1 MRSPASSSSKKH
13 AYNLALRYQ
22 KEVLESKVRK
32 GAIDLSKLNTVE
44 ASAGDYQDGEIG
56 DPASEQT
63 PKSSRAR
70 PPKPMQMTS
79 IMPEVVDNDAYQA
92 EQKEQRQRSKGGRN
106 ERDPHHR
113 PQQKRQPSLGSQ
125 RAQER
130 KAGSI
135 FRLRSESP
143 TVLARDASRSVE
155 DNDRADRITCGD
167 ENDEGAMRTHED

>member
-1 MRSPASSSSKKH
+1 MRSPASSSSKTH

-63 PKSSRAR
+63 PRSSRAR

-92 EQKEQRQRSKGGRN
+92 EQKRQSQRSKNGRN
-106 ERDPHHR
+106 ERDPRHR
-113 PQQKRQPSLGSQ
+113 PQQKR
-125 RAQER
+125 
-130 KAGSI
+130 
-135 FRLRSESP
+135 
-143 TVLARDASRSVE
+143 
-155 DNDRADRITCGD
+155 
-167 ENDEGAMRTHED
+167 